1 MNAKIVIGL
10 QFGDEGKGV
19 TTDYLCSQ
27 SKNPIVIRY
36 SGGHN
41 CGHNVIIGDKKHVHS
56 SYGSGT
62 LRGVPSYF
70 SEHTCIY
77 LPNILREQQILKE
90 KGITPKLF
98 VHPLAKVT
106 TPYDIA
112 FNRASEK
119 KDGHGSVGAGIAAT
133 MKRYNETG
141 YKLCAMDLQLEYSH
155 ILEAKLIRIAAY
167 YHNLVREI
175 DKGDRRF
182 SPFFNRYSHYLEEF
196 KPDLESYSLLKNATN
211 LPFEVAN
218 YDQLSYYDDLIFE
231 GSQGIMLDM
240 DHGIFPNVTYAH
252 TTSKNALE
260 ILRKL
265 TCILD
270 TEIYYV
276 TRCYQTRHGSG
287 WMSNEVAPD
296 LINNEE
302 EINVTNPWQK
312 DFRTGKLDYELLNY
326 AMEVD
331 NLYSSPFRKNLVV
344 TCLDQRPSY
353 EFHYEK
359 IRQRIFCHYEN
370 HSPAFGGMIK
380 TC

>member
-1 MNAKIVIGL
+1 MAKASIVLGL

-19 TTDYLCSQ
+19 TTDYLCSL

-41 CGHNVIIGDKKHVHS
+41 CGHNVIIGDKQHIHS

-77 LPNILREQQILKE
+77 LPNIFREKAILAK
-90 KGITPKLF
+90 KGINPKLF
-98 VHPLAKVT
+98 VHPLAMVT
-106 TPYDIA
+106 TPYDVA
-112 FNRASEK
+112 YNRALEMIN
-119 KDGHGSVGAGIAAT
+119 DHGSVGVGISST
-133 MKRYNETG
+133 MNRNLTTG
-141 YKLCAMDLQLEYSH
+141 FKLYAMDLQLEYSH
-155 ILEAKLIRIAAY
+155 LFKAKLVEIEMYYSRKAAALARLSVSY
-167 YHNLVREI
+167 HEQLRKLQGDVDSHNLLI
-175 DKGDRRF
+175 
-182 SPFFNRYSHYLEEF
+182 SANQ
-196 KPDLESYSLLKNATN
+196 
-211 LPFEVAN
+211 LPFQVIG
-218 YDQLSYYDDLIFE
+218 YDKLSYYDDLIFE

-260 ILRKL
+260 ILRKAPL
-265 TCILD
+265 SLLD
-270 TEIYYV
+270 TELFYV
-276 TRCYQTRHGSG
+276 TRCYQTRHGNG
-287 WMSNEVAPD
+287 WMSDVANLD
-296 LINNEE
+296 LINAEE
-302 EINVTNPWQK
+302 EINVHNQWQGH
-312 DFRTGKLDYELLNY
+312 FRTGKLDYELLNY

-344 TCLDQRPSY
+344 TCLDQRPTY

-359 IRQRIFCHYEN
+359 IRQRMFCHYEN
-370 HSPAFGGMIK
+370 HSAKHGGMIK